1 MLSFFMFA
9 FITSITPG
17 PNNSMLMASGIRF
30 GVKRSLPH
38 LFGINIGF
46 GAMYLAVGS
55 VLPLIPLK
63 LVVVLEYLAM
73 GLLAY
78 IAIKIATASTKIKNG
93 NTEDQPWGFL
103 KAAAFQWINPKAL
116 MMAFAGATSYGLD
129 TVTAAAIFTA
139 TNVVCGAWIFAGSW
153 MRQFLVASPIR
164 TRVIYV
170 VLAATMIVTMVI

>member
-1 MLSFFMFA
+1 MLSFILFA

-17 PNNSMLMASGIRF
+17 PNNSMLMSSGIRF

-46 GAMYLAVGS
+46 GVMYLGVGS
-55 VLPLIPLK
+55 ILPIIPIK
-63 LVVVLEYLAM
+63 FIVILEYIAM
-73 GLLAY
+73 ALLAY
-78 IAIKIATASTKIKNG
+78 IAFKIATASTEINDG
-93 NTEDQPWGFL
+93 NTEDQPWGFI

-116 MMAFAGATSYGLD
+116 MMAFAGTTSYGLD

-153 MRQFLVASPIR
+153 MRQFLLASPNR
-164 TRVIYV
+164 TRAIYI
-170 VLAATMIVTMVI
+170 VLAITMIGTMVL

>member
-1 MLSFFMFA
+1 MLSFILFA

-17 PNNSMLMASGIRF
+17 PNNSMLMSSGIRF

-46 GAMYLAVGS
+46 GVMYLGVGS
-55 VLPLIPLK
+55 ILPIIPIK
-63 LVVVLEYLAM
+63 FIVILEYIAM
-73 GLLAY
+73 ALLVY
-78 IAIKIATASTKIKNG
+78 IAFKIATASTEINDS
-93 NTEDQPWGFL
+93 NTEDKPWGFL

-116 MMAFAGATSYGLD
+116 MMAFAGTTSYGLD

-153 MRQFLVASPIR
+153 MRQFLLASPNR
-164 TRVIYV
+164 TRAIYI
-170 VLAATMIVTMVI
+170 VLAITMIGTMVF